1 MNVLI
6 TGGAGFIGSA
16 VARDLLTKGHRVRVF
31 DNLETGNQDN
41 LPDGVEFALGD
52 IRDEM
57 AVARVVSGCDA
68 VIHLA
73 AMVSVARSVA
83 EPENCWNINVM
94 GTRIVLEAARK
105 AGCRRLV
112 LASSAAVYGN
122 EPTMPK
128 RETMPPMP
136 ESPYAYSKW
145 LNEVDAGYY
154 GQYLGL
160 ATVCFRFF
168 NVFGPRQR
176 PESPYSGVIS
186 IAAGKLLA
194 GEPFTVFGT
203 GEQTRDF
210 VYVDDV
216 ASAVV
221 AGLTRPGIRHAVL
234 NVGRGQ
240 SISLLELLKLMGQAI
255 GQAPELRFAES
266 RAGDVLHSEAEASQ
280 LEALLGVRA
289 ETPLDRGVT
298 EMLAW
303 MRGAASSKA

>member
-1 MNVLI
+1 
-6 TGGAGFIGSA
+6 
-16 VARDLLTKGHRVRVF
+16 
-31 DNLETGNQDN
+31 
-41 LPDGVEFALGD
+41 
-52 IRDEM
+52 
-57 AVARVVSGCDA
+57 
-68 VIHLA
+68 
-73 AMVSVARSVA
+73 MVSVARSVA
-83 EPENCWNINVM
+83 EPENCWNINVV

-122 EPTMPK
+122 EPTLPK
-128 RETMPPMP
+128 LETMPPMP

-145 LNEVDAGYY
+145 LNEIDARYY

-160 ATVCFRFF
+160 ETVCLRFF

-176 PESPYSGVIS
+176 PDSPYSGVIS

-216 ASAVV
+216 ANAVV
-221 AGLTRPGIRHAVL
+221 AGLTRPGIQHAVL

-240 SISLLELLKLMGQAI
+240 SISLLELLALMGQAI
-255 GQAPELRFAES
+255 GRPPELRFAEA
-266 RAGDVLHSEAEASQ
+266 RAGDVLHSESEASR
-280 LEALLGVRA
+280 LETLLGVRA
-289 ETPLDRGVT
+289 ETPLDLGVAR
-298 EMLAW
+298 MLEW
-303 MRGAASSKA
+303 MRGPATPKA